1 MKRKVVLYIGMDD
14 DGTDEWA
21 MNGARMQW
29 REGVTGGRLE
39 GFFKGIKNGELHV
52 CHEEARRVFGAPPCK
67 PGKQVKV
74 TLQVE
79 KIEKVEE

>member
-29 REGVTGGRLE
+29 REGVMVVGRV
-39 GFFKGIKNGELHV
+39 GYFKGIKNGELHV

>member
-14 DGTDEWA
+14 DGEWA
-21 MNGARMQW
+21 MNGSKMRT
-29 REGVTGGRLE
+29 RLLPILGR
-39 GFFKGIKNGELHV
+39 FFKGIDNDEVHV
-52 CHEEARRVFGAPPCK
+52 CHEEARKVFGAPPCK

>member
-29 REGVTGGRLE
+29 RE